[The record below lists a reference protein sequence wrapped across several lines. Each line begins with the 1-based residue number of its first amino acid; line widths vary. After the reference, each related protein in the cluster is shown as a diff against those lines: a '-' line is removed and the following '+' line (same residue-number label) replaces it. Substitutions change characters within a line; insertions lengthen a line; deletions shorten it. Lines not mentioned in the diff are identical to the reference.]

1 MQGATM
7 DGERVDSFTEFLK
20 TLGPARI
27 ISLGLV
33 AAGLFAFFA
42 YVGLRVTEA
51 PMSLLYSDLTQED
64 AAQIVAELDAQAIPY
79 ELKGDGTRI
88 FVPQDRALR
97 LRMAM
102 AEQGLPS
109 GGSVGYGNFRQC
121 RRSRHDKFCSEPELP
136 AGT

>member
-1 MQGATM
+1 M

-42 YVGLRVTEA
+42 YVGLRVSES

-64 AAQIVAELDAQAIPY
+64 AAQIISELEI
-79 ELKGDGTRI
+79 G
-88 FVPQDRALR
+88 RAH
-97 LRMAM
+97 
-102 AEQGLPS
+102 
-109 GGSVGYGNFRQC
+109 V
-121 RRSRHDKFCSEPELP
+121 
-136 AGT
+136 